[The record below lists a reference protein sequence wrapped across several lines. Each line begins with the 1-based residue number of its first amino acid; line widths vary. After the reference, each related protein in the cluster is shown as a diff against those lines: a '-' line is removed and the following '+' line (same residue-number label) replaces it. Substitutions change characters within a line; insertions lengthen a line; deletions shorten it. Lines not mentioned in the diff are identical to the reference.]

1 MAGWLLPPHPPHP
14 HLARSRAGSW
24 PSSRC
29 RLSSLTRRPPIHL
42 HHRRIMLASRRSRC
56 RPPCGVVGRG
66 RRGPNRPRG
75 RRDRPRITQP
85 FVDSAAVL
93 CATQLGA
100 RVGDL
105 AAQDAAATSLDA
117 LAAAHDLFPATVA
130 AVATTGP
137 DAVAFSP
144 FAYWGGARAQ
154 GASRPPRP
162 PWPLPSQALLAW
174 VWA

>member
-42 HHRRIMLASRRSRC
+42 HR
-56 RPPCGVVGRG
+56 
-66 RRGPNRPRG
+66 

-93 CATQLGA
+93 RATQLGA

-130 AVATTGP
+130 TVATTGP